1 MTEDERHRWAMDRL
15 PFPYAEAL
23 RLYEAGITDE
33 VIAEVLG
40 VDINAVDSVLDMAA
54 RKLAVI
60 RDRDGG

>member
-1 MTEDERHRWAMDRL
+1 MTEDERLRWAMDRL

-23 RLYEAGITDE
+23 RLHAAGITDE

-40 VDINAVDSVLDMAA
+40 VDIDAVDSVLDMAA